1 MKRLEGQYAFITG
14 AGKGIGKAVASLFA
28 EEGATV
34 FLIDILNEVNEVAD
48 EIRGQN
54 LKAESFVVDV
64 RDRQKLKSLVESIIS
79 QHGKID
85 ILINNAGIIR
95 DRTFLKMS
103 DDEWH
108 DVMDINLN
116 SVFTITKLILPHMK
130 ESGYGRIVSASSIN
144 GYVGTFGQTNYSS
157 SKAAII
163 GFTKSLAK
171 EVGKYGITVNAVA
184 PGFIQTDMTA
194 SMPAAVIEAG
204 MAAIPVG
211 RAGQPEDVA
220 HAYLFLASREAGF
233 VNGEIL
239 NVNGGV
245 YA

>member
-64 RDRQKLKSLVESIIS
+64 RDRQKLQSLVESIIS
-79 QHGKID
+79 RYGRID

-116 SVFTITKLILPHMK
+116 SVFTISKLILPHMK

-157 SKAAII
+157 SKAAIM

-211 RAGQPEDVA
+211 RAGQPKDVA

>member
-64 RDRQKLKSLVESIIS
+64 RDRQKLQSLVESIIS